1 MNNNKNFFKA
11 QERLAKIKAFLL
23 VTPLLLFVLVF
34 FVTPILLIL
43 VKAVYNPKVNTL
55 IPQTVMVIKQY
66 DYKNVFPKEEV
77 IKVFLTELQVLSK
90 NRTSGILAEE
100 LNRQVSGFGSTI
112 KKTARKIRKEDINAI
127 SNYKEYLLKITK
139 KWDNP
144 KFWIAIQRSYSSF
157 TFSNILAAV
166 DLEYDM
172 DGNIV
177 QKDESQRIYFPILIK
192 TLYMAILITFFT
204 IILADPTAYFLSTL
218 SKSKANLLMIFVL
231 LPFWTSLLVRIV
243 SWITLLQEYGVV
255 NELLLYLNIIDKPL
269 DIVFNQFATIIT
281 MTHILLPFMVLPL
294 YGSMR
299 AMDITYVKAS
309 ASLGANPFMTFFKIY
324 FPLTLSG
331 LSAGAVLVFIISIG
345 YYITPA
351 LIGGVDGQ
359 MISNLVEFHMRTS
372 NNWELAS
379 AIGGILLFI
388 TLALYAIYNR
398 LVGVDNMKLG

>member
-43 VKAVYNPKVNTL
+43 VKAVYNPKVNSL
-55 IPQTVMVIKQY
+55 IPQTVVVIKQY

-77 IKVFLTELQVLSK
+77 IKVFLTELQVLAK
-90 NRTSGILAEE
+90 NRSSGILAEE

-112 KKTARKIRKEDINAI
+112 KKTARKIKKEDINAI
-127 SNYKEYLLKITK
+127 TNYKEYLLSITK
-139 KWDNP
+139 KWNNP
-144 KFWIAIQRSYSSF
+144 NFWIAIQRSYSSF
-157 TFSNILAAV
+157 TFSNVLAAV
-166 DLEYDM
+166 DLKYDM
-172 DGNIV
+172 EGNIV
-177 QKDESQRIYFPILIK
+177 QKEESQRIYFPILVK
-192 TLYMAILITFFT
+192 TLYMAFLITFFT
-204 IILADPTAYFLSTL
+204 IILAYPTAYFLSTL
-218 SKSKANLLMIFVL
+218 PKSKANLLMIFVL

-255 NELLLYLNIIDKPL
+255 NELLLYLNIIEQPL
-269 DIVFNQFATIIT
+269 DIVFNQFATVIT

-294 YGSMR
+294 YASMR

-309 ASLGANPFMTFFKIY
+309 ASLGANPFLTFIKIY

-398 LVGVDNMKLG
+398 LVGVNNMKLG

>member
-144 KFWIAIQRSYSSF
+144 KFWIAIKRSYSSF

-204 IILADPTAYFLSTL
+204 IILAYPTAYFLSTL

-255 NELLLYLNIIDKPL
+255 NELLLYLNIIEQPL

>member
-1 MNNNKNFFKA
+1 MNNDKNFFKA

-23 VTPLLLFVLVF
+23 VSPLLLFVLVF

-55 IPQTVMVIKQY
+55 IPQTVVVIKQY
-66 DYKNVFPKEEV
+66 DYKNVFPNEQV
-77 IKVFLTELQVLSK
+77 LKVFLTELQVLSK
-90 NRTSGILAEE
+90 NRASGVLAEE
-100 LNRQVSGFGSTI
+100 LNRKVSGFGSTI
-112 KKTARKIRKEDINAI
+112 KKTARKVRNKDISKI
-127 SNYKEYLLKITK
+127 PNYKEYLLSITK
-139 KWDNP
+139 KWNNP

-157 TFSNILAAV
+157 TFSNVLAAV
-166 DLEYDM
+166 DLEYDL

-177 QKDESQRIYFPILIK
+177 RKEESKRIYFTILVK
-192 TLYMAILITFFT
+192 TIYMAALITFFT
-204 IILADPTAYFLSTL
+204 IILAYPTAYFLASL
-218 SKSKANLLMIFVL
+218 PKSKANLLMIFVL

-255 NELLLYLNIIDKPL
+255 NELLIFLHIIDEPL
-269 DIVFNQFATIIT
+269 DIVFNQFATVIT

-359 MISNLVEFHMRTS
+359 MISNLIEFHMRTS

-379 AIGGILLFI
+379 AMGGILLFI

-398 LVGVDNMKLG
+398 LVGVNNMKLG